1 MEPNGASGVECGR
14 CCAVAV
20 SSPGF
25 IVMAPQEGK
34 KSLTRMTGHQQPVN
48 HISFSPDGRFV
59 ASASFDKKVKL
70 WNGLSGR
77 SVSLAWCSTL
87 LGVSPLA
94 HRDAQAD
101 RNAERA
107 RGGRVSSV
115 LVRRQP
121 FACQRFQG

>member
-77 SVSLAWCSTL
+77 SV
-87 LGVSPLA
+87 
-94 HRDAQAD
+94 
-101 RNAERA
+101 
-107 RGGRVSSV
+107 
-115 LVRRQP
+115 
-121 FACQRFQG
+121 